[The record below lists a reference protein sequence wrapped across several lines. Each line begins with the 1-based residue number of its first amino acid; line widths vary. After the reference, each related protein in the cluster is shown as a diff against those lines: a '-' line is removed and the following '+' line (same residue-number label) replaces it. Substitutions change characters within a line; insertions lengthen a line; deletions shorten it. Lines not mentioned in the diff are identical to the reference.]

1 MAEVN
6 PDFPHIDLEK
16 ERREILNAF
25 KGLMRLVKNRS
36 KEDTAMI
43 RKAFNVAVEAHKDM
57 RRKSGEPYI
66 YHPIAVARI
75 CVEEM
80 GLGPTAIICALLHDT
95 VEDTHIT
102 LQDVE
107 DLFGPKVRLI
117 IDGLTKIPEVFD
129 ENASIQ
135 AENFRKMILTISDD
149 LRVVLIKL
157 ADRLHNMRTLGSMRE
172 DKQLKIASETK
183 FLYAPLA
190 HRLGLYSIKSELE
203 DLAFK
208 YTEKD
213 IYQQIEGALKS
224 TQDVRNRFI
233 RRFVHPIKEAMLHEG
248 YIFDIK
254 ARTKSIS
261 SIWRKMKSKEIPFE
275 EVYDVFAVRIIV
287 DTPQELEKSD
297 CWRIYSIVTDFYQPS
312 PDRLRDWISTPRAN
326 GYESLHT
333 TVMSP
338 QGKWVEVQ
346 IRTKR
351 MDEIAE
357 KGLAAHYKYKES
369 KKEESKFDR
378 WITEIRSLLENPD
391 LNAMDFVNEFKLNLF
406 NDEIYVFTPKGE
418 LRVLPIGSTVLD
430 FAYDIHTKVGDT
442 CIGAKVNNKLMPLS
456 YQLQSGD
463 QLEIITSSKQK
474 PNEEWLRMAVTARA
488 KQKIKSTLNE
498 ERKQIADDGKEILIR
513 KFKQQNI
520 RFTSENITFLE
531 KVFHLPGATELYFR
545 IAKGKIDLA
554 KLREFDNDNGILAFK
569 KKETDTKRV
578 RKKENIQASID
589 KKSDTLIIGEDFKNI
604 QYSLAKCCTPI
615 PGDRVFGFIT
625 INDGIKIHRNNCP
638 NAEHLMSK
646 MAYRCIA
653 ARWKDQELIEREVT
667 VKIFGFDRMGIVN
680 RLTEIISNQH
690 NINMKSIS
698 FETEDGLFEGRVK
711 VMVYDT
717 EHLDQLMRKFEQVEG
732 VQRVVRWDDENNEP
746 EEIDEED
753 L

>member
-16 ERREILNAF
+16 ERKEILRAF
-25 KGLMRLVKNRS
+25 KGLMRHVKNRS

-43 RKAFNVAVEAHKDM
+43 RKAFDVAVEAHKDM

-102 LQDVE
+102 LQDIE

-208 YTEKD
+208 YTEKE
-213 IYQQIEGALKS
+213 IYQQIEVALKS

-233 RRFVHPIKEAMLHEG
+233 RRFVHPIKEAMAHEG
-248 YIFDIK
+248 YVFDIK

-261 SIWRKMKSKEIPFE
+261 SIWRKMKTKEIPFE
-275 EVYDVFAVRIIV
+275 EVYDVFAIRIII

-369 KKEESKFDR
+369 KKDESKFDR
-378 WITEIRSLLENPD
+378 WIAEIRSLLENPD
-391 LNAMDFVNEFKLNLF
+391 LNAMEFVNEFKLNLF

-430 FAYDIHTKVGDT
+430 FAYDIHTRVGDT

-513 KFKQQNI
+513 KFKQHNL
-520 RFTSENITFLE
+520 RFASENITFLE
-531 KVFHLPGATELYFR
+531 KAFHLPSATELYFR
-545 IAKGKIDLA
+545 IAKGKIDLG
-554 KLREFDNDNGILAFK
+554 KLREFENDNGILSLK
-569 KKETDTKRV
+569 KKETDVKRV

-604 QYSLAKCCTPI
+604 QYTLAKCCNPI
-615 PGDRVFGFIT
+615 PGDKVFGFIT
-625 INDGIKIHRNNCP
+625 ISDGIKIHRNNCP

-646 MAYRCIA
+646 MAYRCIS

-680 RLTEIISNQH
+680 KLTEIISNQH
-690 NINMKSIS
+690 NVNMKSIS
-698 FETEDGLFEGRVK
+698 FETEDGLFEGRVR

-717 EHLDQLMRKFEQVEG
+717 EHLDQLMRKFEQVDG
-732 VQRVVRWDDENNEP
+732 VQRVVRWDDKNNEP
-746 EEIDEED
+746 EEIDEGI
-753 L
+753 